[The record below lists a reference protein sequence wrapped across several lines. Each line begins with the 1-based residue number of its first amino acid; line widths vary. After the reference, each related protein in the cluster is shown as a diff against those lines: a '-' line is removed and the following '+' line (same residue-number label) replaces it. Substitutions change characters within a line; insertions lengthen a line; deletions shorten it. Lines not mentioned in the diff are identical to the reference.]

1 MLLLF
6 SITTNAYALP
16 ECPKDLSKLWDKC
29 FGTINLNN
37 GDKYVGE
44 WKDDKKNGQG
54 AYTFGNQSQWA
65 GDKYVGEW
73 KDDEMNGQG
82 TATFA
87 DGDKYVGEWK
97 DGKNHGQGTYTHADG
112 ARYVGEYKDGKLHGQ
127 GTYTFA
133 DGEQWEGYYLNDKY
147 IPKTCEAMGLIK
159 GNSDF
164 GQCVIT
170 LINKL

>member
-1 MLLLF
+1 MLLLI

-16 ECPKDLSKLWDKC
+16 DCPEDLSKLWDKC
-29 FGTINLNN
+29 FGTLTGPS

-44 WKDDKKNGQG
+44 FKDDK
-54 AYTFGNQSQWA
+54 
-65 GDKYVGEW
+65 
-73 KDDEMNGQG
+73 MNGQA
-82 TATFA
+82 TYTFA
-87 DGDKYVGEWK
+87 NGD
-97 DGKNHGQGTYTHADG
+97 
-112 ARYVGEYKDGKLHGQ
+112 RYVGEYKDDKRNGQ

-147 IPKTCEAMGLIK
+147 IPKTCEAMGLVK

>member
-16 ECPKDLSKLWDKC
+16 DCPSDTSKFWDKC

-65 GDKYVGEW
+65 GDKYVGEFIDDKKIQGTYTFASGDKYVGKW
-73 KDDEMNGQG
+73 KDDMRHGQGTFTFANGDKYVGEFKDDMRQGQG

-87 DGDKYVGEWK
+87 
-97 DGKNHGQGTYTHADG
+97 N
-112 ARYVGEYKDGKLHGQ
+112 
-127 GTYTFA
+127 
-133 DGEQWEGYYLNDKY
+133 GEQWEGYYLNDKY
-147 IPKTCEAMGLIK
+147 IPSSCENMGLVK
-159 GNSDF
+159 GSSGF